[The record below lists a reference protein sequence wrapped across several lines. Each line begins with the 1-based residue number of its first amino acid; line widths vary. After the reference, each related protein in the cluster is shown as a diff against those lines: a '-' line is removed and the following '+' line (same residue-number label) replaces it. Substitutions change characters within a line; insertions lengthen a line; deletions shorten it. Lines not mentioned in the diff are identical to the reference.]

1 MLFKIHPSF
10 YYFGILMG
18 KFSVREWNY
27 NIIRSY
33 IHSNLIID
41 FLILIEIKEEGQK
54 QTAII

>member
-1 MLFKIHPSF
+1 
-10 YYFGILMG
+10 MG